1 MCIDAS
7 GRIGSG
13 RVLFSLFSRSMRRQ
27 RERGGSG
34 PKTTRRRGG
43 GGGACWWSGQIEV
56 FSVHEKA
63 ARGRANLWGRPQR
76 EAWRGEPRL
85 ARGGPAVHTH
95 WYLEPG
101 GTTGRVGGCGRRM
114 GLVVVVWSLLV
125 CWTRI
130 TLPRS
135 AFGKRPLESS
145 PVVLAWLLARSAA
158 RAPSRSGADC

>member
-56 FSVHEKA
+56 FFSVHEKA

-76 EAWRGEPRL
+76 EAWRGEPQREAWRYIHIDIGTWRWF
-85 ARGGPAVHTH
+85 ARAG
-95 WYLEPG
+95 
-101 GTTGRVGGCGRRM
+101 GGCGRRM